1 MGTAVP
7 FMVAN
12 ILSFLGMSFWGWTA
26 DFIGRRWAMM
36 IPAAIAIPIAPL
48 YLFTNDPFWI
58 TVGFGLQ
65 GAFGGALYS
74 QLPAYLS
81 ERFPT
86 EVRATASAFCYHQ
99 GAIFGGLVAPALTY
113 FATTFQLGFAIP
125 MLIGTLVGS
134 ISVVIA
140 LLLSPETKGTD
151 LVAELKVA

>member
-1 MGTAVP
+1 MGTAVLY
-7 FMVAN
+7 MSAN
-12 ILSFLGMSFWGWTA
+12 HMSFHGMYWWGYTA
-26 DFIGRRWAMM
+26 DVIGRRWAMI

-48 YLFTNDPFWI
+48 YLFTNSELWI

-99 GAIFGGLVAPALTY
+99 GAIFGGLVAPILAY
-113 FATTFQLGFAIP
+113 FAVNYNLGYAVP
-125 MLIGTLVGS
+125 MLIGTVVAAA
-134 ISVVIA
+134 SVVVA
-140 LLLSPETKGTD
+140 LLLSPETKGKV
-151 LVAELKVA
+151 LVAELSVA